1 MSVSQVTVV
10 SGGPA
15 GRRLRVLVIADS
27 CNPEWESVPLVG
39 WSHYHALT
47 ELVDT
52 HLVTRNWNRPALDR
66 AGLVEG
72 RDYTAFNTDWL
83 IDPVSRLVKRISGP
97 SKGYAM
103 LTALTTPAYLLME
116 QAVWRQFRA
125 ALRAG
130 EYDLV
135 HRITPL
141 SAPVPSLLAARCRR
155 LGIPF
160 ILGPMNGG
168 LPWPKEFPNL
178 QRQEGEFLSRLRGLY
193 RLVPGYRRTRDA
205 ASAIMVGGASAMADL
220 PQKWHGKAVYVPENG
235 IDPARFPRPAR
246 RSAGSYRNRPLRA
259 VFLGRLV
266 PFKGCDML
274 IEAAAPLLLDGRMTL
289 EIIGF
294 GPERERLDAMVA
306 ERGLGAFVT
315 FAGKLSHFDL
325 ADHLKHAD
333 VLTFPSVREFG
344 GAVVLEAMA
353 AGVVPL
359 VVDYGGPAELV
370 SPASGYLL
378 PLGAREAII
387 ASLRAALEVILAD
400 PGQLAEKSR
409 RGVERAFGLFAWPAK
424 ARQTFE
430 VYRWVL
436 GQRRDKPDMGLPFL
450 DPPDVATHA
459 EPAPEAELTA

>member
-1 MSVSQVTVV
+1 M
-10 SGGPA
+10 
-15 GRRLRVLVIADS
+15 LVIADS

-47 ELVDT
+47 ALVDT
-52 HLVTRNWNRPALDR
+52 HLITRNWNRPALAR

-72 RDYTAFNTDWL
+72 RDYTAFDTDWL
-83 IDPVSRLVKRISGP
+83 INPVAKLVRRISGE

-103 LTALTTPAYLLME
+103 LTALTTPAYLVME
-116 QAVWRQFRA
+116 QAVWRQFGP

-160 ILGPMNGG
+160 VLGPMNGG
-168 LPWPKEFPNL
+168 LPWPKEFPSL

-193 RLVPGYRRTRDA
+193 RLVPGYRVTRE
-205 ASAIMVGGASAMADL
+205 ASAAIMVGGASAMADL
-220 PQKWHGKAVYVPENG
+220 PKRWRAKAVYVPENG
-235 IDPARFPRPAR
+235 IDPARFPRPPR
-246 RSAGSYRNRPLRA
+246 RTADSYRNRPLRA
-259 VFLGRLV
+259 AFLGRLV

-274 IEAAAPLLLDGRMTL
+274 IEAAAPLLLAGRMTL

-306 ERGLGAFVT
+306 ERGLAGPLT

-325 ADHLKHAD
+325 ADRLKRAD
-333 VLTFPSVREFG
+333 VLTFPSVHEFG

-353 AGVVPL
+353 AGVVPI
-359 VVDYGGPAELV
+359 VMDYGGPAELV

-378 PLGAREAII
+378 PMGDRATVI
-387 ASLRAALEVILAD
+387 ANLRAALESIIAD
-400 PGQLAEKSR
+400 PGRLAEKSR

-424 ARQTFE
+424 AKQTFE

-436 GQRRDKPDMGLPFL
+436 GQRPDKPDMGLPFA
-450 DPPDVATHA
+450 DPAEA
-459 EPAPEAELTA
+459 EPPCVAAA

>member
-1 MSVSQVTVV
+1 MADIVT
-10 SGGPA
+10 PA
-15 GRRLRVLVIADS
+15 RHGDIAGAPGRRLRVLVIADS

-72 RDYTAFNTDWL
+72 RDYTAFDTDWL
-83 IDPVSRLVKRISGP
+83 ITPISNLVKRISGP

-168 LPWPKEFPNL
+168 LPWPKEFPTL
-178 QRQEGEFLSRLRGLY
+178 QRQEGEFLSRMRGLY
-193 RLVPGYRRTRDA
+193 RLVPGYRVTREA
-205 ASAIMVGGASAMADL
+205 AAAIMVGGASAMADL
-220 PQKWHGKAVYVPENG
+220 PRKWHAKAVYVPENG
-235 IDPARFPRPAR
+235 IDPARFPRPAL
-246 RSAGSYRNRPLRA
+246 RSAESYRDRPLRA

-274 IEAAAPLLLDGRMTL
+274 IEAASPLLQAGRLTL

-306 ERGLGAFVT
+306 DRGLGAFIT

-325 ADHLKHAD
+325 ADRLKHAD

-353 AGVVPL
+353 AGVVPI

-378 PLGAREAII
+378 PLGRREAVI
-387 ASLRAALEVILAD
+387 ASLRATLEAILAD

-409 RGVERAFGLFAWPAK
+409 RGVDRAFGLFAWPAK

-436 GQRRDKPDMGLPFL
+436 GQRPDKPDMGLPL
-450 DPPDVATHA
+450 ADLHDRQ
-459 EPAPEAELTA
+459 PASDAAA

>member
-1 MSVSQVTVV
+1 M
-10 SGGPA
+10 PA
-15 GRRLRVLVIADS
+15 PNGVPAGAPGRRLRVLVIADS

-52 HLVTRNWNRPALDR
+52 HLITRNWNRPALDR

-83 IDPVSRLVKRISGP
+83 IDPVAKLVRRISGP

-103 LTALTTPAYLLME
+103 LTALTTPAYLVME
-116 QAVWRQFRA
+116 QAVWRQFRG
-125 ALRAG
+125 ALRRG

-160 ILGPMNGG
+160 VLGPMNGG
-168 LPWPKEFPNL
+168 LPWPKQFPSL

-220 PQKWHGKAVYVPENG
+220 SRKWRNKAVYVPENG
-235 IDPARFPRPAR
+235 IDPARFPRPLR
-246 RSAGSYRNRPLRA
+246 RSADSYRNRPLRA

-266 PFKGCDML
+266 PFKGCDLL
-274 IEAAAPLLLDGRMTL
+274 IEAAAPLLRDGRMTL

-294 GPERERLDAMVA
+294 GPERERLDGMVA
-306 ERGLGAFVT
+306 EWGLDAFVN

-325 ADHLKHAD
+325 ADRLKQAD
-333 VLTFPSVREFG
+333 VLTFPSVHEFG

-353 AGVVPL
+353 AGVVPV

-378 PLGAREAII
+378 PLGDRDAVI
-387 ASLRAALEVILAD
+387 AGLRATLAAILDD
-400 PGQLAEKSR
+400 PGCLAEKSR

-436 GQRRDKPDMGLPFL
+436 GQRPDKPDMGLPFP
-450 DPPDVATHA
+450 DPPDAARPA
-459 EPAPEAELTA
+459 EPALEAALPA

>member
-1 MSVSQVTVV
+1 MADIVT
-10 SGGPA
+10 PA
-15 GRRLRVLVIADS
+15 RRGDIAGAPGRRLRVLVIADS

-72 RDYTAFNTDWL
+72 RDYTAFDTDWL
-83 IDPVSRLVKRISGP
+83 ITPISNLVKRISGP

-168 LPWPKEFPNL
+168 LPWPKEFPTL

-193 RLVPGYRRTRDA
+193 RLVPGYRVTRDA
-205 ASAIMVGGASAMADL
+205 AAAIMVGGASAMADL
-220 PQKWHGKAVYVPENG
+220 PRKWHAKAVYVPENG
-235 IDPARFPRPAR
+235 IDPARFPRPAL
-246 RSAGSYRNRPLRA
+246 RSAESYRDRPLRA

-274 IEAAAPLLLDGRMTL
+274 IEAASPLLQAGRLTL

-306 ERGLGAFVT
+306 DRGLGAFIT

-325 ADHLKHAD
+325 ADRLKHAD

-353 AGVVPL
+353 SGVVPI

-378 PLGAREAII
+378 PLGRREAVI
-387 ASLRAALEVILAD
+387 ASLRATLEAILAD

-409 RGVERAFGLFAWPAK
+409 RGVDRAFGLFAWPAK

-436 GQRRDKPDMGLPFL
+436 GQRPDKPDMGLPL
-450 DPPDVATHA
+450 ADLHDRQ
-459 EPAPEAELTA
+459 PASDAAA

>member
-1 MSVSQVTVV
+1 M
-10 SGGPA
+10 PA
-15 GRRLRVLVIADS
+15 PNGVPAGAPGRRLRVLVIADS

-52 HLVTRNWNRPALDR
+52 HLITRNWNRPALDR

-83 IDPVSRLVKRISGP
+83 IDPVAKLVRRISGP

-103 LTALTTPAYLLME
+103 LTALTTPAYLVME
-116 QAVWRQFRA
+116 QAVWRQFRG
-125 ALRAG
+125 ALRRG

-160 ILGPMNGG
+160 VLGPMNGG
-168 LPWPKEFPNL
+168 LPWPKQFPSL

-220 PQKWHGKAVYVPENG
+220 SRKWRNKAVYVPENG
-235 IDPARFPRPAR
+235 IDPARFPRPLR
-246 RSAGSYRNRPLRA
+246 RSADSYRNRPLRA

-266 PFKGCDML
+266 PFKGCDLL
-274 IEAAAPLLLDGRMTL
+274 IEAAAPLLRDGRMTL

-294 GPERERLDAMVA
+294 GPERERLDGMVA
-306 ERGLGAFVT
+306 ERGLDAFIT

-325 ADHLKHAD
+325 ADRLKQAD
-333 VLTFPSVREFG
+333 VLTFPSVHEFG

-353 AGVVPL
+353 AGVVPV

-378 PLGAREAII
+378 PLGDRDAVI
-387 ASLRAALEVILAD
+387 AGLRATLAAILDD
-400 PGQLAEKSR
+400 PGCLAEKSR

-436 GQRRDKPDMGLPFL
+436 GQRPDKPDMGLPFP
-450 DPPDVATHA
+450 DPPDAARPA
-459 EPAPEAELTA
+459 EPALEAALPA

>member
-1 MSVSQVTVV
+1 M
-10 SGGPA
+10 
-15 GRRLRVLVIADS
+15 LVIADS

-47 ELVDT
+47 DLVDT
-52 HLVTRNWNRPALDR
+52 HLITRNWNRPALNR

-72 RDYTAFNTDWL
+72 RDYTAYDTDWL
-83 IDPVSRLVKRISGP
+83 IDPVSNLVHRISGP

-103 LTALTTPAYLLME
+103 LTALTTPAYLVME
-116 QAVWRQFRA
+116 HMVWRQFRG

-130 EYDLV
+130 EYDVV

-178 QRQEGEFLSRLRGLY
+178 ARQEGEFLSRLRGLY
-193 RLVPGYRRTRDA
+193 RLVPGYRVTRDA
-205 ASAIMVGGASAMADL
+205 SAAIMVGGASAMHDL
-220 PQKWHGKAVYVPENG
+220 PKKWHGKAIYVPENG
-235 IDPARFPRPAR
+235 IDLARFPRPPR
-246 RSAGSYRNRPLRA
+246 RMPDSYRGRKLRA

-294 GPERERLDAMVA
+294 GPERERLDGMVA
-306 ERGLGAFVT
+306 ERGLGDVVT

-325 ADHLKHAD
+325 ADRLKHAD

-353 AGVVPL
+353 VGVVPV

-378 PLGAREAII
+378 PLAPREDLIV
-387 ASLRAALEVILAD
+387 SLRRTLEQILAD
-400 PGQLAEKSR
+400 PGQLAEKSS
-409 RGVERAFGLFAWPAK
+409 RGVERVFGLFAWPAK

-430 VYRWVL
+430 IYRWVL
-436 GQRRDKPDMGLPFL
+436 GRRADKPDMGLPF
-450 DPPDVATHA
+450 DD
-459 EPAPEAELTA
+459 PAPVSDVGSELAA

>member
-1 MSVSQVTVV
+1 MSEEIVNSRGTSQTA
-10 SGGPA
+10 SAPP
-15 GRRLRVLVIADS
+15 RRLRVLVIAES

-52 HLVTRNWNRPALDR
+52 HLITRNWNRPALDR

-72 RDYTAFNTDWL
+72 RDYTAYDTDWL
-83 IDPVSRLVKRISGP
+83 VRPVFRLVHRISGP

-103 LTALTTPAYLLME
+103 LTALTTPAYLVME
-116 QAVWRQFRA
+116 QMVWRQFGA

-141 SAPVPSLLAARCRR
+141 SAPVPSLLASRCRR

-168 LPWPKEFPNL
+168 LPWPKEFPTL
-178 QRQEGEFLSRLRGLY
+178 ARQEGEFLARLRWLY
-193 RLVPGYRRTRDA
+193 RWVPGYRVTRDA
-205 ASAIMVGGASAMADL
+205 SAAIMVGGASAMRDL
-220 PQKWHGKAVYVPENG
+220 PTKWHAKAIYVPENG
-235 IDPARFPRPAR
+235 IDLARFPRPPR
-246 RSAGSYRNRPLRA
+246 RTPDSYRGRPLRA

-274 IEAAAPLLLDGRMTL
+274 IEAAAPLLREGRMVL

-294 GPERERLDAMVA
+294 GPERERLDRMVA
-306 ERGLGAFVT
+306 ELGLGAFVT

-325 ADHLKHAD
+325 ADRLKHAD

-353 AGVVPL
+353 AGVVPI

-378 PLGAREAII
+378 PMAPREDLIVTLRRTLGSI
-387 ASLRAALEVILAD
+387 VAD
-400 PGQLAEKSR
+400 PGQLAEKSW
-409 RGVERAFGLFAWPAK
+409 RGVERVFALFAWPAK

-430 VYRWVL
+430 IYRWVL
-436 GQRRDKPDMGLPFL
+436 GWRADKPDMGLPFK
-450 DPPDVATHA
+450 DPV
-459 EPAPEAELTA
+459 PAQEFEAGLAA

>member
-1 MSVSQVTVV
+1 MVT
-10 SGGPA
+10 SAGIGQQSGPA

-47 ELVDT
+47 ELVDV
-52 HLVTRNWNRPALDR
+52 HLLTRNWNRAALNR
-66 AGLVEG
+66 AGLIEG
-72 RDYTAFNTDWL
+72 HDYTAFNTDWL
-83 IDPVSRLVKRISGP
+83 IDPVSNLVRKISGP

-103 LTALTTPAYLLME
+103 LTALTTPAYLVME
-116 QAVWRQFRA
+116 QQIWWRFRK

-130 EYDLV
+130 EYDVV

-141 SAPVPSLLAARCRR
+141 SAPVPSPLAARCRR

-160 ILGPMNGG
+160 VLGPMNGG
-168 LPWPKEFPNL
+168 LPWPKEFPTL
-178 QRQEGEFLSRLRGLY
+178 QRQEGEFLSRLRDLY
-193 RLVPGYRRTRDA
+193 RIVPGYRATRNA
-205 ASAIMVGGASAMADL
+205 AAAIMVGGRSAMTDL
-220 PQKWHGKAVYVPENG
+220 PPKWRGKAIYVPENG
-235 IDPARFPRPAR
+235 IDPARFPRHAGRPAD
-246 RSAGSYRNRPLRA
+246 SYRHRPLRA

-274 IEAAAPLLLDGRMTL
+274 IEAAAPLLLAGQMTL

-306 ERGLGAFVT
+306 ERGLGKFVT

-325 ADHLKHAD
+325 ADRLKQAD
-333 VLTFPSVREFG
+333 VLTFPSVHEFG

-353 AGVVPL
+353 VGVVPV

-370 SPASGYLL
+370 SLASGYLL
-378 PLGAREAII
+378 PMAPREGVISSLRSTLEAII
-387 ASLRAALEVILAD
+387 AE
-400 PGQLAEKSR
+400 PGQLADKSR
-409 RGVERAFGLFAWPAK
+409 RGIERAFGLFAWPAK

-436 GQRRDKPDMGLPFL
+436 GWRQDKPDMGLPFA
-450 DPPDVATHA
+450 DPAA
-459 EPAPEAELTA
+459 EPAMEAELAA

>member
-1 MSVSQVTVV
+1 M
-10 SGGPA
+10 PA
-15 GRRLRVLVIADS
+15 PNGVPAGAPGRRLRVLVIADS

-52 HLVTRNWNRPALDR
+52 HLITRNWNRPALDR

-83 IDPVSRLVKRISGP
+83 IDPVAKLVRRISGP

-103 LTALTTPAYLLME
+103 LTALTTPAYLVME
-116 QAVWRQFRA
+116 QAVWRRFRG
-125 ALRAG
+125 ALRRG

-160 ILGPMNGG
+160 VLGPMNGG
-168 LPWPKEFPNL
+168 LPWPKQFPSL

-220 PQKWHGKAVYVPENG
+220 SRKWRNKAVYVPENG
-235 IDPARFPRPAR
+235 IDPARFPRPPR
-246 RSAGSYRNRPLRA
+246 RSADSYRNRPLRA

-266 PFKGCDML
+266 PFKGCDLL
-274 IEAAAPLLLDGRMTL
+274 IEAAAPLLRDGRMTL

-294 GPERERLDAMVA
+294 GPERERLDGMVA
-306 ERGLGAFVT
+306 EWGLDAFVN

-325 ADHLKHAD
+325 ADRLKQAD
-333 VLTFPSVREFG
+333 VLTFPSVHEFG

-353 AGVVPL
+353 AGVVPV

-378 PLGAREAII
+378 PLGDRDAVI
-387 ASLRAALEVILAD
+387 ASLRATLAAILDD
-400 PGQLAEKSR
+400 PGCLAEKSR

-436 GQRRDKPDMGLPFL
+436 GQRPDKPDMGLPFP
-450 DPPDVATHA
+450 DPPDAARPA
-459 EPAPEAELTA
+459 EPALEAALPA

>member
-1 MSVSQVTVV
+1 MVDIAT
-10 SGGPA
+10 PA
-15 GRRLRVLVIADS
+15 MPGQSAGAPGRRLRVLVIADS

-47 ELVDT
+47 ELVDA

-66 AGLVEG
+66 AGLAEG
-72 RDYTAFNTDWL
+72 RDYTAFDTDWL
-83 IDPVSRLVKRISGP
+83 VQPVHRLVQRISGP

-116 QAVWRQFRA
+116 RAVWRQFRA

-160 ILGPMNGG
+160 ILGPLNGG
-168 LPWPKEFPNL
+168 LPWPKQFPSL

-220 PQKWHGKAVYVPENG
+220 PRKWHGKAVYVPENG
-235 IDPARFPRPAR
+235 IDPARFPRPAP
-246 RSAGSYRNRPLRA
+246 RSAESYRNRPLRA

-274 IEAAAPLLLDGRMTL
+274 IEAAAPLLRDGRMTL
-289 EIIGF
+289 EVIGF
-294 GPERERLDAMVA
+294 GPERERLDGMVA
-306 ERGLGAFVT
+306 ELGLDAFVT

-325 ADHLKHAD
+325 ADRLKQAD
-333 VLTFPSVREFG
+333 LLTFPSVREFG

-353 AGVVPL
+353 AGVVPM

-370 SPASGYLL
+370 SAASGYLL
-378 PLGAREAII
+378 PLGDRGAVI
-387 ASLRAALEVILAD
+387 ASLRAALETVLAD
-400 PGQLAEKSR
+400 PGCLAEKSR

-436 GQRRDKPDMGLPFL
+436 GQRADKPDMGLPFL
-450 DPPDVATHA
+450 DPPDCGAAA
-459 EPAPEAELTA
+459 EPSREAA